1 VGWLSVE
8 KINTSPQPQQAF
20 YTHMETIMIANGIHH
35 SNGNGTNGVHAQQ
48 LYPACASDYEAVA
61 IDITPQ
67 AAPAKGNWRD
77 QLAPV
82 TWSMSYTD
90 SSGISHSCT
99 LRGDTEEEVLSMVK
113 PIVAG
118 VRKAKQLAK
127 ERAPQQT
134 ETPVPDSDVP
144 PCAIHGTP
152 MERRTSKRT
161 GGIYF
166 SHRLPGSKELC
177 FGREPK
183 A

>member
-1 VGWLSVE
+1 MVA
-8 KINTSPQPQQAF
+8 K
-20 YTHMETIMIANGIHH
+20 
-35 SNGNGTNGVHAQQ
+35 NGTSYNLAGGINNTRESYLHNGDGYLLEHTTD
-48 LYPACASDYEAVA
+48 YPPCASDYEAAPV
-61 IDITPQ
+61 IDVVPT
-67 AAPAKGNWRD
+67 APKPAWRD

-82 TWSMSYTD
+82 TWSMSYVD

-99 LRGDTEEEVLSMVK
+99 LRADSEEEVLAMVK

-127 ERAPQQT
+127 DRAPQQASP
-134 ETPVPDSDVP
+134 EPDSDVT
-144 PCAIHGTP
+144 AWKIHGMA

-177 FGREPK
+177 FGRAPK

>member
-1 VGWLSVE
+1 MVA
-8 KINTSPQPQQAF
+8 K
-20 YTHMETIMIANGIHH
+20 
-35 SNGNGTNGVHAQQ
+35 NGTSYNLAGGVNNTRESYLHNDNGVHAAQ
-48 LYPACASDYEAVA
+48 LYPPCESDYEPAPV

-67 AAPAKGNWRD
+67 SAPAKGNWRN
-77 QLAPV
+77 QLAPI
-82 TWSMSYTD
+82 TWSMSYVD

-99 LRGDTEEEVLSMVK
+99 LRADSEEEVLAMVK

-127 ERAPQQT
+127 DRAPQQASP
-134 ETPVPDSDVP
+134 EPDSDVP
-144 PCAIHGTP
+144 ACKIHGMA

-166 SHRLPGSKELC
+166 SHRLPGSKDLC
-177 FGREPK
+177 FGRAPK

>member
-1 VGWLSVE
+1 MLTQ
-8 KINTSPQPQQAF
+8 NAF
-20 YTHMETIMIANGIHH
+20 HHNGSGVYTRET
-35 SNGNGTNGVHAQQ
+35 
-48 LYPACASDYEAVA
+48 YPACPSDYEVMA
-61 IDITPQ
+61 IDVTP
-67 AAPAKGNWRD
+67 ATTSKPAWRD

-82 TWSMSYTD
+82 TWSMSYVD

-99 LRGDTEEEVLSMVK
+99 LRGDTEEEVLDMVK

-127 ERAPQQT
+127 DRVPQTQAAP
-134 ETPVPDSDVP
+134 EPDSDIA
-144 PCAIHGTP
+144 PCKIHGMA

>member
-1 VGWLSVE
+1 
-8 KINTSPQPQQAF
+8 
-20 YTHMETIMIANGIHH
+20 MEITMLAANGFH
-35 SNGNGTNGVHAQQ
+35 SNGNGTAHF
-48 LYPACASDYEAVA
+48 LDCPSDYEP
-61 IDITPQ
+61 IDITPLPT
-67 AAPAKGNWRD
+67 APTKGSWRD

-99 LRGDTEEEVLSMVK
+99 LRGDSEEEVLAMVK

-127 ERAPQQT
+127 ERQPQQA
-134 ETPVPDSDVP
+134 EAPAPDSDVP
-144 PCAIHGTP
+144 PCRIHGTP

-161 GGIYF
+161 GGVYF

-177 FGREPK
+177 FGRAPK